1 MRSISLQPKK
11 SQNNIGS
18 YLFSGSVY
26 RATLGRKWAECLLY
40 SIFLALMFPIL
51 ILFIASNSRMF
62 IGSPNVDAADR
73 LLSSLMDGVLGTQS
87 VIAHLWGIGSG
98 LISALLS
105 ASYLFDKRQSGFVC
119 ALPVK
124 RSAYA
129 ISNAVASLCSAI
141 VSWIPAALL
150 LCVISL
156 CNPLLRV
163 SFGQIMAGFFG
174 AFVLYL
180 CLYLFYFGL
189 TSMAAALCGTMPMTV
204 LMTLFF
210 SLYPVLLYLLT
221 CGAADV
227 FLRRL
232 DVSYYTRNETI
243 SKISGFVRLFGE
255 IGNEKPAAFLLSTAA
270 LGLLYFAIFVLFS
283 FKRKNE
289 ETGRHFVWSFAREGV
304 KYLCMIFCGLAG
316 GLIFH
321 ELSDNSIRFVWML
334 VGIAIG
340 VVIVWMLCNLVFFKT
355 SGMLFYAKRGMAI
368 TLVCLMLFMSAL
380 SVDILGLDD
389 YVPSVGMTSSI
400 TFRSEVGDLEIK
412 DRNLIRMYL
421 AMIKNGVAADDDTEY
436 LSPDSFGVI
445 SSLDGPISIV
455 RPEVTDS
462 SVSKFSTTHL
472 YSVFHTKFLF
482 PIARGERVL
491 ANDYRTFI
499 SAYTGSRNF
508 IENFMQPLN
517 DFIQSGKTDDVY
529 GHVSFATTLSNNISY
544 AEVLTKEQYKEFA
557 SIYEKEIRALGDNPM
572 QHQIVGNV
580 YVYSPTINY
589 PIFADC
595 KESIAWLEKAFDSS
609 MPHLPSEEELAKYT
623 VSITLCRD
631 DRAVKELTA
640 AEFLAYIESGA
651 ISLQT
656 GGLGNSYTQ
665 YLTLYDADYSIHVR
679 CTKDMLYQ
687 KGEIAV
693 DMYEDQT
700 SDLSYYVQYF
710 YFLEGKA
717 PKA

>member
-51 ILFIASNSRMF
+51 ILFIASNCRMF

-73 LLSSLMDGVLGTQS
+73 LLSSLMGGVLGTQS
-87 VIAHLWGIGSG
+87 VIAHLWGLGSG
-98 LISALLS
+98 VISALLS

-129 ISNAVASLCSAI
+129 ISNAAASLCAAI

-163 SFGQIMAGFFG
+163 NFGQIMAGFFG

-232 DVSYYTRNETI
+232 DVSYYTKSETI
-243 SKISGFVRLFGE
+243 SKISGFVRLFE
-255 IGNEKPAAFLLSTAA
+255 KIGDEKSAAFLLSTAA

-321 ELSDNSIRFVWML
+321 QLSDNSIRFVWML

-389 YVPSVGMTSSI
+389 YLPSVGMTSSI

-421 AMIKNGVAADDDTEY
+421 AMVKNGVAADDDTEY
-436 LSPDSFGVI
+436 LSPDS

-491 ANDYRTFI
+491 VNDYRTFI

-517 DFIQSGKTDDVY
+517 DFIQSGETDDVY
-529 GHVSFATTLSNNISY
+529 GHVSFATALSDNISH

-640 AEFLAYIESGA
+640 AEFLAYLESGA

-665 YLTLYDADYSIHVR
+665 YLTLYDANYSIHVR
-679 CTKDMLYQ
+679 FIGDAEFMLSGADKEIY
-687 KGEIAV
+687 GEIV
-693 DMYEDQT
+693 KEIPYDDR
-700 SDLSYYVQYF
+700 YF